1 MVRGPTRGGP
11 LLDLVWSSHS
21 DLKVKIGAKIADHAT
36 VISTLPDSLET
47 RSLSQRRI
55 WHFRDANW
63 QAMKDAVLNFD
74 CSCLLEGSVDASIDL
89 FVGFL
94 QGLMHAHVPQDTQE
108 VRKATLPWLN
118 SRCDLAI
125 ARKHAAEGT
134 PAYAEACKSCSQILY
149 EEKQKHIQK
158 LKLQMEALPKSS
170 KKWWSILKRLL
181 NRQASPSFFPPLK
194 DADGKWVR
202 TPKAKADLFVKSWS
216 AKNILP
222 PEVAEHA
229 FFPVPP
235 GMPSAFPI
243 RPRLVRSLLKKLR
256 LDQATGPDEIS
267 ALFLRTLAEVLDTPI
282 AILCRRIFTETT
294 WPALWRLH
302 SLVPSHKT

>member
-1 MVRGPTRGGP
+1 MQF
-11 LLDLVWSSHS
+11 SIS
-21 DLKVKIGAKIADHAT
+21 IA
-36 VISTLPDSLET
+36 VIS
-47 RSLSQRRI
+47 
-55 WHFRDANW
+55 
-63 QAMKDAVLNFD
+63 
-74 CSCLLEGSVDASIDL
+74 LLEGSVDASIDL

-134 PAYAEACKSCSQILY
+134 PAYVEACKPCNQILY

-170 KKWWSILKRLL
+170 KRWWSILKRLL
-181 NRQASPSFFPPLK
+181 NRQASPSSFPPLE

-216 AKNILP
+216 KEYSASRGCRTCFLSR
-222 PEVAEHA
+222 AARHA
-229 FFPVPP
+229 FRLPHPAQACPTPP
-235 GMPSAFPI
+235 QEI
-243 RPRLVRSLLKKLR
+243 
-256 LDQATGPDEIS
+256 AT
-267 ALFLRTLAEVLDTPI
+267 
-282 AILCRRIFTETT
+282 
-294 WPALWRLH
+294 
-302 SLVPSHKT
+302 